1 MTTPLRSL
9 DARSFRLPDRRQ
21 LLLGGALTAAAGA
34 AAWLRP
40 RRTTVLPPDGA
51 LEKSVPLQLGDYR
64 YASSTGLILPDSDQ
78 TSGVYD
84 QVLTRVYVAPDAA
97 PIMLLIAYGSAQDAG
112 LAVHRP
118 EACYPSAGYT
128 IGTQST
134 VNLRGMRGRKATALS
149 ASRGDRIEQI
159 YFWMRIG
166 ERFPTSP
173 IDEKA
178 AVFAANLRGVMPD
191 GVLVRLSVRSTDA
204 SGALD
209 QMMAFNAMLLGID
222 DRMGRTVLLGQDRAS

>member
-1 MTTPLRSL
+1 VSTPLRSV
-9 DARSFRLPDRRQ
+9 ASSFRLPDRRQ
-21 LLLGGALTAAAGA
+21 VLLGGALTAAAGS

-40 RRTTVLPPDGA
+40 RRTTVLLPDGA
-51 LEKSVPLQLGDYR
+51 LEKSVPLQLGDYH

-78 TSGVYD
+78 TTGIYD

-97 PIMLLIAYGSAQDAG
+97 PMMLLIAYGSAQDAG

-128 IGTQST
+128 ISARST
-134 VNLRGMRGRKATALS
+134 VELRGVSGREATVLS

-173 IDEKA
+173 IDEKS

-191 GVLVRLSVRSTDA
+191 GVLVRLSVRSTNA
-204 SGALD
+204 RGALD
-209 QMMAFNAMLLGID
+209 QMMAFNAMLLGTG
-222 DRMGRTVLLGQDRAS
+222 DRMGRAMLLGEDSAS

>member
-1 MTTPLRSL
+1 MNPPFRSPVSP
-9 DARSFRLPDRRQ
+9 SFRLPDRRQ
-21 LLLGGALTAAAGA
+21 LLLGGALTVAAGA

-40 RRTTVLPPDGA
+40 RRTTVLLPDGA

-78 TSGVYD
+78 TSGIYD

-97 PIMLLIAYGSAQDAG
+97 PMMLLIAYGSAQDAG

-128 IGTQST
+128 IGARST
-134 VNLRGMRGRKATALS
+134 VELRGVRGRKATALT

-166 ERFPTSP
+166 KRFPTSP
-173 IDEKA
+173 IDEKS

-204 SGALD
+204 RGALD
-209 QMMAFNAMLLGID
+209 QMMAFNTMLLGAN
-222 DRMGRTVLLGQDRAS
+222 DRMVRTVLLGEDRTS